1 MVAVENFR
9 HNIVVDGP
17 DLEPYD
23 EDTWDW
29 IKVGDDVVLRNVKD
43 CTRCILTTIGP
54 ENGIRDP
61 EREPLRTLEK
71 YLTALP
77 VNTLLTGLLQVS
89 QAQRTRGQSQTG
101 RQSGRQEDRIHQRRG
116 PDLHRQERK
125 RIKTILAHNKLVLYI
140 M

>member
-1 MVAVENFR
+1 LNHRIGNSVVAVENFR

-43 CTRCILTTIGP
+43 CTRCMLTTIGP

-71 YLTALP
+71 YRKHSGPEASPRLG
-77 VNTLLTGLLQVS
+77 VNLDVRRTGFINVGDPIYI
-89 QAQRTRGQSQTG
+89 A
-101 RQSGRQEDRIHQRRG
+101 
-116 PDLHRQERK
+116 RK
-125 RIKTILAHNKLVLYI
+125 ESE
-140 M
+140 